1 MIFWIASYPKS
12 GNTWLRALLSA
23 YYFTSD
29 GFFSNNDLLKKI
41 SQFPEKKHFENFEY
55 KKEIAGE
62 TSKLWIKAQELINQD
77 KKIKFF
83 KTHSFLGNYKGNEF
97 TSPETTLGAIY
108 IIRDPRNVFTSIKN
122 HYSLDNEK
130 ALKMITDKTR
140 SLMSNNGSHASLTY
154 ISSWAENYLSWL
166 RNNKFRRLFVKYEDL
181 IENRYE
187 TFRDLIVFTN
197 TLMNNVEGVNKLKLQ
212 KAIETT
218 NFNVLKKKEMS
229 ENFENSDSS
238 FKNWRKFHSENKN
251 LFFNLGPENNW
262 KKILNTK
269 ISKEIEINFKKQME
283 ELEYL

>member
-1 MIFWIASYPKS
+1 MIIWLASYPKS
-12 GNTWLRALLSA
+12 GNTYVRAFLSA
-23 YYFTSD
+23 YYFSENGEFD
-29 GFFSNNDLLKKI
+29 FSQI
-41 SQFPEKKHFENFEY
+41 SNIDQFPHEKFFNQKVNNFDE
-55 KKEIAGE
+55 A
-62 TSKLWIKAQELINQD
+62 SKLWVPIQKKINQD
-77 KKIKFF
+77 KKIRFF

-154 ISSWAENYLSWL
+154 ISSWAENYLSWF
-166 RNNKFRRLFVKYEDL
+166 RNNKFRRLFIKYEDL

-229 ENFENSDSS
+229 EAFDGSDSS

-251 LFFNLGPENNW
+251 LFFNLGPENDW
-262 KKILNTK
+262 KKILEKEFAEK
-269 ISKEIEINFKKQME
+269 IETNFEKEMK
-283 ELEYL
+283 ELKYL

>member
-1 MIFWIASYPKS
+1 MIIWLASYPKS
-12 GNTWLRALLSA
+12 GNTYVRAFLSA
-23 YYFTSD
+23 YYFSD
-29 GFFSNNDLLKKI
+29 NGQFDFNLISNID
-41 SQFPEKKHFENFEY
+41 QFPHEKYFNQKVDNFE
-55 KKEIAGE
+55 EA
-62 TSKLWIKAQELINQD
+62 SKLWIPIQKKINKD
-77 KKIKFF
+77 KKIRFF

-97 TSPETTLGAIY
+97 ASHETTLGAIY

-130 ALKMITDKTR
+130 ALEMITDKTR

-154 ISSWAENYLSWL
+154 ISSWAENYLSWF
-166 RNNKFRRLFVKYEDL
+166 RNNKFRRFFVKYEDL

-197 TLMNNVEGVNKLKLQ
+197 ALMNNVEGVNKLKLQ

-218 NFNVLKKKEMS
+218 NFNILKKREMS
-229 ENFENSDSS
+229 ETFNNTDNS

-262 KKILNTK
+262 EKILEREFAEK
-269 ISKEIEINFKKQME
+269 IKTGFKKEMK
-283 ELEYL
+283 ELKYL